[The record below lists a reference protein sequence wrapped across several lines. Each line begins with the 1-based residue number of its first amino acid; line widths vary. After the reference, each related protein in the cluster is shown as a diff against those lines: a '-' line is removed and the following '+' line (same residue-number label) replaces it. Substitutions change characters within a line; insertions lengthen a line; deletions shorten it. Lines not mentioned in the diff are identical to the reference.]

1 MSRKKIS
8 SNFDTVIGKNTTLTG
23 DIKCNGSLRID
34 GLVTGDINADG
45 NMLIGKD
52 GSVKGNIQATNIH
65 LAGTVEG
72 NIKAFG
78 ILRIMSTTK
87 LLGDVQVKSFVADE
101 GAVFQ
106 GNCQMIEIEDDRSR
120 RKNRR
125 SKTSNEQQ
133 DNTEKN

>member
-1 MSRKKIS
+1 MARKKIS
-8 SNFDTVIGKNTTLTG
+8 SNFDTVIGKNTSFAG
-23 DIKCNGSLRID
+23 DVKCNGSLRID
-34 GLVTGDINADG
+34 GLVTGDISSDG
-45 NMLIGKD
+45 NILIGKD

-87 LLGDVQVKSFVADE
+87 LLGDVEVKSFVADE

-125 SKTSNEQQ
+125 SKTNTEQQ
-133 DNTEKN
+133 DTTEKS